1 MNSLRSAVV
10 LLSLAAAGCA
20 RDREPPLFRLLSP
33 EQTGIS
39 FANTIATSDTFNIQ
53 TDVYIYNGAGVGI
66 GDIDNDG
73 LPDIYFAGNQVSSRL
88 YLNKGG
94 LRFEDI
100 TESARVGTR
109 QWATGVSMV
118 DINGDGKLDIYVS
131 VSGHESSRPEE
142 RRNLLFVNNGDRT
155 FTESAERYAIA
166 DTGFTTHSAFL
177 DFDADGCL
185 DLFVLNNSPHDF
197 SRGEA
202 FRTPGRRRGDTP
214 GSYNQLYRN
223 TCNGAF
229 ENVSTRAGI
238 LRDVGYGLGVA
249 VSDLNNDGRAD
260 VYVSNDANPNDVL
273 YVGNA
278 NGTFTDQAERWL
290 RHASLAG
297 MGVDIADI
305 NNDGWDD
312 ILQVDMM
319 PRDLATR
326 KRMSGFM
333 TPSSQMELRARG
345 FRDDYSI
352 NTLQLSNGVTREGDV
367 IFSEIARL
375 AGVAAT
381 DWSWSALIAD
391 FDNDGLKDIFISNG
405 YPKAVND
412 YDYQTAMFG
421 LHRAPDSVAARR
433 KGLEILGKLHRY
445 DQPNF
450 VFRNNGDLTF
460 SDVTDRW
467 GMAQR
472 GVSYGAAYGD
482 LDNNGTLELVV
493 NNIDG
498 PAFVYE
504 NTARAR
510 ENSARHFLQVRLD
523 EGVGARLTLTV
534 GGLKQH
540 LYYSPYRG
548 YMSSMDDRAHFGI
561 GMARRIDTLEVRW
574 PDGRRQRLTNLDAD
588 RVLNLKAAEAANEVV
603 AAAGRGRPTA
613 GETRPTV
620 FESVS
625 VPGLQHLHQPRV
637 RADYS
642 VQPLLPYAISTQGP
656 WLAVADV
663 NADSLDDVFIS
674 GGPESAGRLL
684 VQLRD
689 GGFASAPEG
698 QPWEAD
704 RGLEDW
710 GAIFFDANG
719 DSLPDLYVASG
730 GYHVAPGSPLLQD
743 RLYINQGGGKFAR
756 DRSALPPMLTS
767 TAAVRAGDFTG
778 DGRPD
783 LFVGGRLTPRAYPV
797 PTRSYLLRNEGGRF
811 VDVTS
816 ELAPELIEP
825 GGMITDAVWID
836 FDSDGRLDLVT
847 AGEWM
852 PVQFYRNE
860 GGRFRNVTRSTSLPA
875 MRGWWSSLAAGD
887 FDNDG
892 DPDVVAGNL
901 GLNASYNTSK
911 ESRFGVYAGDFTGTR
926 SMDVILTQEIDGVEY
941 PLSGLVPLGR
951 VIYQLALRYPSYA
964 AFAQAPVTQ
973 IFGRAALDSAV
984 HHQADTFA
992 SMLLRNDGKGVFS
1005 ASQLPSLAQISP
1017 IEAIVVRDL
1026 DGDGNLDLV
1035 VAGNLSETEPNT
1047 PPANAGN
1054 GLWLRGDGMG
1064 RFTPVPS
1071 VQSGFLAPR
1080 NVAGMA
1086 VIRSRRE
1093 PMLLVAN
1100 TADSVQAYMVNGRQK
1115 SESRRQR

>member
-1 MNSLRSAVV
+1 MIRNFLRSLLVV
-10 LLSLAAAGCA
+10 TAAAACTA
-20 RDREPPLFRLLSP
+20 ERERPLFRLLGSA
-33 EQTGIS
+33 QTGIS
-39 FANTIATSDTFNIQ
+39 FANTITTSDTFNIQ

-66 GDIDNDG
+66 GDLDDDG

-100 TESARVGTR
+100 TERAGVATR

-118 DINGDGKLDIYVS
+118 DINADGRLDIYVS

-142 RRNLLFVNNGDRT
+142 RRNLLFINNGDLT

-202 FRTPGRRRGDTP
+202 FRTPGQRRGATP

-223 TCNGAF
+223 TCDGSF

-278 NGTFTDQAERWL
+278 DGTFTDQAGRWL
-290 RHASLAG
+290 KRASLAG
-297 MGVDIADI
+297 MGVDIADV

-319 PRDLATR
+319 PRDLVTR

-352 NTLQLSNGVTREGDV
+352 NTLQLSNGVTKDGDV

-381 DWSWSALIAD
+381 DWSWSALFAD

-412 YDYQTAMFG
+412 YDYQTAMFA

-433 KGLEILGKLHRY
+433 KGLEILAKLHRY

-450 VFRNNGDLTF
+450 LFRNNGDLTF
-460 SDVTDRW
+460 SDVTGRW
-467 GMAQR
+467 GLAQR
-472 GVSYGAAYGD
+472 GISYGAAYGD
-482 LDNNGTLELVV
+482 LDNNGTLDLVV

-504 NTARAR
+504 NLGHAR
-510 ENSARHFLQVRLD
+510 ENSARHYLQVRLD
-523 EGVGARLTLTV
+523 KGIGARLTVSV

-548 YMSSMDDRAHFGI
+548 YMSSMDDRAHFGL
-561 GMARRIDTLEVRW
+561 GAAQRVDTLEVRW
-574 PDGRRQRLTNLDAD
+574 PDGRRQVLTGLDAD
-588 RVLNLKAAEAANEVV
+588 RVLKLNASEAANGVV
-603 AAAGRGRPTA
+603 AAPGGGRPTA
-613 GETRPTV
+613 DATPPTL
-620 FESVS
+620 FEAFS
-625 VPGLQHLHQPRV
+625 VPGLQYLHQPRM

-642 VQPLLPYAISTQGP
+642 VQPLLPYAISRQGP
-656 WLAVADV
+656 WLAVADL
-663 NADSLDDVFIS
+663 NRDSLEDLFIS
-674 GGPESAGRLL
+674 GGSGTVARLL
-684 VQLRD
+684 VQRRD
-689 GGFASAPEG
+689 GSFAPVEG

-704 RGLEDW
+704 KGLEDW
-710 GAIFFDANG
+710 GATFFDANG

-730 GYHVAPGSPLLQD
+730 GYHVAPGSSLLQD
-743 RLYINQGGGKFAR
+743 RLYINQGGGRFAR
-756 DRSALPPMLTS
+756 DAGALPPMLTS
-767 TAAVRAGDFTG
+767 TGAVRAGDFTG

-783 LFVGGRLTPRAYPV
+783 LFVGGRLTPRTYPV

-811 VDVTS
+811 VDVTR

-825 GGMITDAVWID
+825 GGLITDAGWVD
-836 FDSDGRLDLVT
+836 FDGDGRLDLVT

-860 GGRFRNVTRSTSLPA
+860 GSRFRDVTRSTGLPP
-875 MRGWWSSLAAGD
+875 MRGWWSSLAVGD
-887 FDNDG
+887 FDKDG
-892 DPDVVAGNL
+892 DSDIIAGNL
-901 GLNASYNTSK
+901 GLNSSYRTSK
-911 ESRFGVYAGDFTGTR
+911 DSRFGVYAGDFTGNR
-926 SMDVILTQEIDGVEY
+926 STDVLLTQEIDGVEY
-941 PLSGLVPLGR
+941 TLSGLVPLGR
-951 VIYQLALRYPSYA
+951 SIYQLALRYPGYA
-964 AFAQAPVTQ
+964 AFARTPVAE
-973 IFGRAALDSAV
+973 IFGRGALDSAV
-984 HHQADTFA
+984 HYQADTFA
-992 SMLLRNDGKGVFS
+992 SMLLRNDGKGAFS
-1005 ASQLPSLAQISP
+1005 ASPLPGQAQISP

-1035 VAGNLSETEPNT
+1035 VAGNLAETEPNT
-1047 PPANAGN
+1047 PPANAGI
-1054 GLWLRGDGMG
+1054 GLWLKGDGRG
-1064 RFTPVPS
+1064 GFTPAPS
-1071 VQSGFLAPR
+1071 MQSGFLAPR
-1080 NVAGMA
+1080 DVAAMA
-1086 VIRSRRE
+1086 TIRIQGE
-1093 PMLLVAN
+1093 DALLISN
-1100 TADSVQAYMVNGRQK
+1100 TADSLQVFVPGRRQK
-1115 SESRRQR
+1115 AEGRRQR